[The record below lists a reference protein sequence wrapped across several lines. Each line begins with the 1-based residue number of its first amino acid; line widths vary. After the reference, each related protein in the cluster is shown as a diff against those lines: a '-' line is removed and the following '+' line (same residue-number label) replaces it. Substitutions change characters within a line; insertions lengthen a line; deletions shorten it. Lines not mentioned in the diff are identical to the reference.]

1 MFFGFLT
8 SKSII
13 RIISFICSYNIA
25 IVIFRGKRFIIRK
38 KLTIFVT
45 AVIILVV
52 VIIVIIII
60 VTIIN
65 AVKNITRTV
74 IVRNIRRS
82 VTSFMRN
89 IIIVTII
96 VRYTKIIKVIIIVI
110 IALVI
115 IIIIIIT
122 VIIINAFKNI
132 ARIIIVRNV
141 RRTVTSFT
149 KNVIIIT
156 IIVRNKK
163 IFKVIYSYYYC
174 FYKSFQRLPS
184 PLLNIQLL
192 DC

>member
-25 IVIFRGKRFIIRK
+25 IVIFRGRRFIIRK
-38 KLTIFVT
+38 NLTIFVIV
-45 AVIILVV
+45 VIILVV

-110 IALVI
+110 IVLVII

-132 ARIIIVRNV
+132 ARIFIVRKV

-156 IIVRNKK
+156 IIVKYKK
-163 IFKVIYSYYYC
+163 KFKVI
-174 FYKSFQRLPS
+174 
-184 PLLNIQLL
+184 
-192 DC
+192 